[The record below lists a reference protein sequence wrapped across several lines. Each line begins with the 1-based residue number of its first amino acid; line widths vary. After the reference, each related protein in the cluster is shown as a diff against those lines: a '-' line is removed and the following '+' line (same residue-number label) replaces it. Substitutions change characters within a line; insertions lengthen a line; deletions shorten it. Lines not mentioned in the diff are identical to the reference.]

1 MKKEILNQ
9 NENSWDAIADDFFA
23 VTALPKLGCSVPKR
37 MSFIYFL
44 I

>member
-23 VTALPKLGCSVPKR
+23 VTALPKLEMCIR
-37 MSFIYFL
+37 DRF
-44 I
+44 